1 MSAEDRA
8 KYQKASE
15 LNENLDLKFLFYNA
29 SPIAKN
35 SSTTFWMWAKRHG
48 FKYSI
53 GPEIP
58 ADRLNNWACARAF
71 AYHKNS

>member
-1 MSAEDRA
+1 MRSIFGEGGSMSAEDRA

-15 LNENLDLKFLFYNA
+15 LNKDLDLRFLFYNE

-35 SSTTFWMWAKRHG
+35 SSTTFSMWAKRHG

-58 ADRLNNWACARAF
+58 ADWL
-71 AYHKNS
+71 K